1 MMRQNSLEGEYQI
14 VLPSE
19 ISSSIVRTIVD
30 ARSFY
35 MNSFLYS
42 KLRYRFVQRREVEEA
57 KEHQMVML
65 KEVI

>member
-14 VLPSE
+14 VLPSK
-19 ISSSIVRTIVD
+19 ISSSIARTIVD

-35 MNSFLYS
+35 TYIASLDTGLCREVRS
-42 KLRYRFVQRREVEEA
+42 KKLRDTRS
-57 KEHQMVML
+57 MVML